1 MIGLYIHVPFCIEKC
16 PYCNFYSFRANKKQK
31 AVYFSAILAEIRKRG
46 GKKRANTL
54 YFGGG
59 TPTLL
64 ESDKIN
70 KIIKYA
76 TCYFGLG
83 CDDEI
88 TIEANPK
95 TLSKKKLFELKKAG
109 VNRLSI
115 GAQSG
120 SIAELKA
127 LGRKHNLRDVENA
140 VRIAKSEG
148 FENISVDIIIGAPG
162 QTVETMLETLEF
174 VEKLDIDHCSLYQLK
189 IEPETPFGQNPPSNL
204 ASEDDVATIYLAA
217 IERLKKM
224 GFKQYEISNFS
235 KKFKQSKHNLKYW
248 TREEYIG
255 FGPGAHSFL
264 DGKRFFHE
272 PNFGKYI
279 SDVMYVRHEEVLNPN
294 FEWLMLGLRLS
305 RGVGLL
311 DLKRKGFWDKV
322 FEAKTKKLQDVGYVK
337 LCGGRFCLTPRGM
350 LVQNAIL
357 LNLCDNIH

>member
-1 MIGLYIHVPFCIEKC
+1 MIGLYIHVPFCVSKC
-16 PYCNFYSFRANKKQK
+16 PYCNFYSFRATKAQK
-31 AVYFSAILAEIRKRG
+31 NAYFGAILDEIRKRG

-64 ESDKIN
+64 ESDKIDQ
-70 KIIKYA
+70 IIRYS
-76 TCYFGLG
+76 TYYFGLDVG
-83 CDDEI
+83 DEI

-95 TLSKKKLFELKKAG
+95 TLSPKKLFELKKAG

-120 SIAELKA
+120 LESELEI
-127 LGRKHNLRDVENA
+127 LGRKHDLRDVENA
-140 VRIAKSEG
+140 VWLAKSEG

-162 QTVETMLETLEF
+162 QTLETMLKTVDFVETLN
-174 VEKLDIDHCSLYQLK
+174 VDHCSLYQLK

-217 IERLKKM
+217 VERLRKI
-224 GFKQYEISNFS
+224 GFRQYEISNFA
-235 KKFKQSKHNLKYW
+235 KKSKQSQHNLKYW
-248 TREEYIG
+248 TMEEYIG
-255 FGPGAHSFL
+255 LGPGAHSFV

-272 PNFGKYI
+272 PNFEKYI
-279 SDVMYVRHEEVLNPN
+279 SDVMLVRREEVLNTS

-305 RGVGLL
+305 CGVGLL
-311 DLKRKGFWDKV
+311 ELDQKGFWNKV
-322 FEAKTKKLQDVGYVK
+322 FEAKVKKLQSVGYAK
-337 LCGGRFCLTPRGM
+337 LGGGRFCLTPRGM

-357 LNLCDNIH
+357 LNLCDSI